1 MTQNTP
7 YQIAIVDDHPMLRH
21 GIAQLLELEDDL
33 DLVTSL
39 SSASD
44 AIKALPGQNL
54 DLILMDLN
62 LPGTNGIRTIERLRQ
77 ADVTAT
83 ILVFTVSDDHADVF
97 RAIAS
102 GADGYLLKDM
112 EPEQLLDKI
121 RQSLNGNPA
130 VSDSLSEAFAAA
142 QVERVPENVHPRLRD
157 LTEREQDVLRLIA
170 KGFSNKHIA
179 EELSIAE
186 GTVKVHVKRL
196 LSKLG
201 LNSRVEAAVFALEQG
216 FE

>member
-1 MTQNTP
+1 MTQISP

-33 DLVTSL
+33 NLATSL
-39 SSASD
+39 SSASE
-44 AIKALPGQNL
+44 AIKTLPEQDL

-62 LPGTNGIRTIERLRQ
+62 LPGTNGIRTIELLRQ
-77 ADVTAT
+77 AKVTAT

-121 RQSLNGNPA
+121 RQSLHGAAA
-130 VSDSLSEAFAAA
+130 VSDSLSEAFTAAKI
-142 QVERVPENVHPRLRD
+142 ERVPENVHPRLRD
-157 LTEREQDVLRLIA
+157 LTEREQDALRLIA